1 MDAHGGAAGDGS
13 VVVGGINV
21 QLVQGMAALVGHA
34 VQVTE
39 HIAGHVMGGDAHI
52 AAPELGGKGMF
63 ALGQV
68 AVGRV
73 QTPQLH
79 DLLADLAL
87 GVDGPI
93 LVQEVGADGGAVV
106 ADVGQQRHDGLPQ
119 GGEEFIALGDG
130 QAVLVLIQQHL
141 VRVAVG
147 GKVVGL
153 GAAGSHDLLQIR
165 CKYAEIVGALGLDP
179 GGDALLGQLGKGG
192 VLVSRDLGDLVVG
205 TLQFPYLGALLL
217 GLGILGCL
225 AQQSGGVVVDQQVEV
240 GAAQHLAGFGAAIGA
255 ALGGDGFSVKIHHVQ
270 GVAVGKALL
279 LQRTKADNAFF
290 HSKTSFLANTFS
302 HHTTKRRFFPL
313 KTGQI
318 YGMVGIL

>member
-1 MDAHGGAAGDGS
+1 
-13 VVVGGINV
+13 
-21 QLVQGMAALVGHA
+21 
-34 VQVTE
+34 
-39 HIAGHVMGGDAHI
+39 
-52 AAPELGGKGMF
+52 MF

-73 QTPQLH
+73 QAPQLH

-147 GKVVGL
+147 GKVAGL
-153 GAAGSHDLLQIR
+153 GAAGSHDLLQIW

-290 HSKTSFLANTFS
+290 HSKTSFLANAFS